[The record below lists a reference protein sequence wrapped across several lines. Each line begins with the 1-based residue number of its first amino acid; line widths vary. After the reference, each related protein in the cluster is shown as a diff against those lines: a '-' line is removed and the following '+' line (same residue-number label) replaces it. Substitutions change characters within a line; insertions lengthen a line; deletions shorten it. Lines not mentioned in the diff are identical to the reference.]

1 MAMRARRRDLH
12 PPNMAEQAQRRA
24 FEAQAQEKPTDNN
37 HAFEE
42 LRHLIVA
49 PEQEGIAAIQDR
61 LENLEKRTED
71 VSVVVA
77 EAIQMRR
84 EKGDDVAL
92 ADALAPT
99 IQETLRESVRRDPH
113 VLADALFPVMGP
125 AIRKSITE
133 TLRGMLESFNE
144 ALEHSLSSRGIQ
156 WRIEAFR
163 TGRPFAEIVLM
174 HSLLYRVEQVFLIH
188 RETGLVLNHVVA
200 PSAPAQDA
208 DMVAGLISAIQQFAR
223 DSFEPGKSESLG
235 NMTFDELQIRVVTG
249 PNAIIAAAIRGH
261 APETYN
267 LAMNETL
274 EEIQRLYSSALVNF
288 DGDANPFRAAE
299 APLSRLLETQYREK
313 KTADKKRPRAAII
326 AGAVAAVLL
335 LGWIGYS
342 TYLLIEWSK
351 FLSAMRKQPG
361 IVVVSYTKDGR
372 TFHIQGFRDPLSEDP
387 KKLISQAGLDPDNA
401 DLQLAPYYSLDDAIV
416 ARRAAA
422 FLHPPAG
429 VTLTA
434 QNGELIAE
442 GAAPQN
448 WISQLDEKAP
458 WIAGVSKVDE
468 SHLQNT
474 NLQELKSL
482 KGTLESVV
490 LLFPL
495 GRAELETDQESN
507 LAQAEKNIRDLVA
520 QAAPLHQ
527 AVIVELVGHTDITG
541 VEAANLPLSRERA
554 DQIRAAL
561 LRNGVKSASL
571 LPRGVG
577 TSQPL
582 HDEDTEEGRR
592 LNRSVTFKVTLS
604 PLPAAGAATVTSG
617 AAPGN

>member
-1 MAMRARRRDLH
+1 
-12 PPNMAEQAQRRA
+12 MAEQAQRRA

-84 EKGDDVAL
+84 DKGDDLAL
-92 ADALAPT
+92 AAALAPT

-125 AIRKSITE
+125 AIRKSIAE

-144 ALEHSLSSRGIQ
+144 ALEHSLSWRGIK
-156 WRIEAFR
+156 WRIESLR
-163 TGRPFAEIVLM
+163 TGKPFAEIVLM

-208 DMVAGLISAIQQFAR
+208 DMVAGLLSAIQQFAR
-223 DSFEPGKSESLG
+223 DSFQSGKTENLG
-235 NMTFDELQIRVVTG
+235 NMTFDELQIRVVSG
-249 PNAIIAAAIRGH
+249 PNAVIAAAIRGH
-261 APETYN
+261 APEAYN

-274 EEIQRLYSSALVNF
+274 EQIQRHYSSALARF
-288 DGDANPFRAAE
+288 AGDPGPFRAAE
-299 APLSRLLETQYREK
+299 AQIARLLETQYRQK
-313 KTADKKRPRAAII
+313 PPGMRRPRAAII
-326 AGAVAAVLL
+326 AGAIAAGLL
-335 LGWIGYS
+335 LAWVGYS
-342 TYLLIEWSK
+342 TYLLIEWSR
-351 FLSAMRKQPG
+351 FLSVMRKEPG

-372 TFHIQGFRDPLSEDP
+372 VFHIQGFRDPLSEDP
-387 KKLISQAGLDPDNA
+387 KKLISQAGLDPERA

-422 FLHPPAG
+422 LLHPPAG

-434 QNGELIAE
+434 KDGELIPQ
-442 GAAPQN
+442 GSAPQN
-448 WISQLDEKAP
+448 WIAQLEEKAP
-458 WIAGVSKVDE
+458 WIAGISKLDE
-468 SHLQNT
+468 SHLQNS
-474 NLQELKSL
+474 NLQQLHALKN
-482 KGTLESVV
+482 TVEAAV

-495 GRAELETDQESN
+495 GRAKLEADQETN
-507 LAQAEKNIRDLVA
+507 LAQSEKNIRDLLA
-520 QAAPLHQ
+520 QAVPLRQ
-527 AVIVELVGHTDITG
+527 TVTIELVGHTDITG

-554 DQIRAAL
+554 DEIRVAL
-561 LRNGVKSASL
+561 LRNGVKSANL

-582 HDEDTEEGRR
+582 HDEATEEGRR
-592 LNRSVTFKVTLS
+592 LNRSVTFKITLS
-604 PLPAAGAATVTSG
+604 PLPAAGIVSSARD
-617 AAPGN
+617 AAPVD

>member
-1 MAMRARRRDLH
+1 
-12 PPNMAEQAQRRA
+12 MAEQAQRRA

-84 EKGDDVAL
+84 EKGDDLAL

-144 ALEHSLSSRGIQ
+144 ALEHSLSWRGIQ
-156 WRIEAFR
+156 WRMEAFR

-188 RETGLVLNHVVA
+188 RETGLVLNHIVA

-208 DMVAGLISAIQQFAR
+208 DMVAGLLSAIQQFAR
-223 DSFEPGKSESLG
+223 DSFQPGKTENLG
-235 NMTFDELQIRVVTG
+235 NMTFDELQIRVVSG
-249 PNAIIAAAIRGH
+249 PNAVVAAAIRGH

-267 LAMNETL
+267 LAMQETL
-274 EEIQRLYSSALVNF
+274 EEVQRLYSSALVNF
-288 DGDANPFRAAE
+288 KGDPGPFRAAE
-299 APLSRLLETQYREK
+299 SQIARLLETQYREK
-313 KTADKKRPRAAII
+313 PADRKRPRAAIV
-326 AGAVAAVLL
+326 AGAIAAVVA
-335 LGWIGYS
+335 LGWFGYS
-342 TYLLIEWSK
+342 SYLLFEWSR
-351 FLSAMRKQPG
+351 FLSELRKQPG
-361 IVVVSYTKDGR
+361 IVVVSSTKDGR
-372 TFHIQGFRDPLSEDP
+372 IFHVQGFRDPLAEDP
-387 KKLISQAGLDPDNA
+387 KKLVSQAGLDPDNA
-401 DLQLAPYYSLDDAIV
+401 DLQFAPYYSLDDTIV
-416 ARRAAA
+416 ARRATAL
-422 FLHPPAG
+422 LHPPAG
-429 VTLTA
+429 VRLA
-434 QNGELIAE
+434 AKDGELIPE
-442 GAAPQN
+442 GSAPQN
-448 WISQLDEKAP
+448 WIVQLEEKGP
-458 WIAGVSKVDE
+458 WIAGVSKLDE
-468 SHLQNT
+468 SHLQNS
-474 NLQELKSL
+474 NLQALNSL
-482 KGTLESVV
+482 KNTLESVV

-495 GRAELETDQESN
+495 GRAELDAGQETD
-507 LAQAEKNIRDLVA
+507 LTQAEKNIRDLVA
-520 QAAPLHQ
+520 QAAPVHQ
-527 AVIVELVGHTDITG
+527 SVTVELVGHTDITG
-541 VEAANLPLSRERA
+541 VEAANLPLSRARA

-561 LRNGVKSASL
+561 LSHGVKSATL

-582 HDEDTEEGRR
+582 KDEDTEEGRR
-592 LNRSVTFKVTLS
+592 LNRSVTFKITLC
-604 PLPAAGAATVTSG
+604 PLPAADTAG
-617 AAPGN
+617 AAPAN

>member
-1 MAMRARRRDLH
+1 
-12 PPNMAEQAQRRA
+12 MAEQAQRRA

-71 VSVVVA
+71 VSVIVA
-77 EAIQMRR
+77 EAIQRRR
-84 EKGDDVAL
+84 EKGDDLAL

-144 ALEHSLSSRGIQ
+144 ALEHSLSWRGIQ

-188 RETGLVLNHVVA
+188 RETGLVLNHLVA

-208 DMVAGLISAIQQFAR
+208 DMVAGLLSAIQQFAR
-223 DSFEPGKSESLG
+223 DSFQPGKTENLG
-235 NMTFDELQIRVVTG
+235 NMTFDELQIRIVSG
-249 PNAIIAAAIRGH
+249 PNAVIAAAIRGH

-267 LAMNETL
+267 LAMQETL
-274 EEIQRLYSSALVNF
+274 EEVQRLYSSALVNF
-288 DGDANPFRAAE
+288 KGDPGPFRAAE
-299 APLSRLLETQYREK
+299 SQIARLLETQYREK
-313 KTADKKRPRAAII
+313 TTDRKRPRAAII
-326 AGAVAAVLL
+326 AGAIAAAVVI
-335 LGWIGYS
+335 GWFAYS
-342 TYLLIEWSK
+342 TYLLVEWSR
-351 FLSAMRKQPG
+351 FLSELRKQPG
-361 IVVVSYTKDGR
+361 IVVVSSAQNGR
-372 TFHIQGFRDPLSEDP
+372 TFHIQGFRDPLAEDP
-387 KKLISQAGLDPDNA
+387 KKLVSQAGLDPDRA
-401 DLQLAPYYSLDDAIV
+401 DLQLAPYYSLDDTIV
-416 ARRAAA
+416 ARRATAL
-422 FLHPPAG
+422 LHPPAG
-429 VTLTA
+429 VTLRA
-434 QNGELIAE
+434 NNGELIPE
-442 GAAPQN
+442 GSAPQN
-448 WISQLDEKAP
+448 WIAQLEEKGP

-468 SHLQNT
+468 SHLQNS
-474 NLQELKSL
+474 NLQALNSL
-482 KGTLESVV
+482 KNSLESVV

-495 GRAELETDQESN
+495 GRAELDAGQENN
-507 LAQAEKNIRDLVA
+507 LTQAERNIRDLVT

-527 AVIVELVGHTDITG
+527 IVTVELVGHTDITG

-561 LRNGVKSASL
+561 LRNGVNSASV
-571 LPRGVG
+571 LPHGVG

-582 HDEDTEEGRR
+582 RDESTEEGRR
-592 LNRSVTFKVTLS
+592 LNRSVTFKITLS
-604 PLPAAGAATVTSG
+604 PLPAAESAGAVPA
-617 AAPGN
+617 N

>member
-1 MAMRARRRDLH
+1 
-12 PPNMAEQAQRRA
+12 MAEQAQRRA
-24 FEAQAQEKPTDNN
+24 FEAQAQEKSTDNN

-61 LENLEKRTED
+61 LENLEKRTQD
-71 VSVVVA
+71 VSSVVA

-84 EKGDDVAL
+84 EKGDDLAL

-144 ALEHSLSSRGIQ
+144 ALEHSLSWRGIQ

-163 TGRPFAEIVLM
+163 TGRPFAEIVMM

-208 DMVAGLISAIQQFAR
+208 DMVAGLLSAIQQFAR
-223 DSFEPGKSESLG
+223 DSFQSGQTENLD
-235 NMTFDELQIRVVTG
+235 NMTFDELQIRVVSG
-249 PNAIIAAAIRGH
+249 PNAVIATAIRGH

-267 LAMNETL
+267 LAMQETL
-274 EEIQRLYSSALVNF
+274 EEVQRQYSTALVNF
-288 DGDANPFRAAE
+288 KGDPGPFRPAE
-299 APLSRLLETQYREK
+299 SQIARLLETQYREK
-313 KTADKKRPRAAII
+313 PADRKRPRAAII
-326 AGAVAAVLL
+326 AGAIAAAVVI
-335 LGWIGYS
+335 GWFAYS
-342 TYLLIEWSK
+342 TYLLVEWSR
-351 FLSAMRKQPG
+351 FLSELRKEPG
-361 IVVVSYTKDGR
+361 IVVVSYTQNGR
-372 TFHIQGFRDPLSEDP
+372 TFHVQGFRDPLAEDP
-387 KKLISQAGLDPDNA
+387 KKLVSQAGLDPDRA

-416 ARRAAA
+416 ARRATA
-422 FLHPPAG
+422 LLRPPAG
-429 VTLTA
+429 VTLRA
-434 QNGELIAE
+434 NNGELIPE
-442 GAAPQN
+442 GSAPQN
-448 WISQLDEKAP
+448 WIAQLEEKAP

-468 SHLQNT
+468 SHLQNS
-474 NLQELKSL
+474 NLQALNSL
-482 KGTLESVV
+482 KNSLESVV

-495 GRAELETDQESN
+495 GRAELDAGQETN
-507 LAQAEKNIRDLVA
+507 LTQAEKNIRDLVA

-527 AVIVELVGHTDITG
+527 IVTVELVGHTDITG

-554 DQIRAAL
+554 DQIRVAL
-561 LRNGVKSASL
+561 LRNGVKSASV

-582 HDEDTEEGRR
+582 HDESTEEGRR
-592 LNRSVTFKVTLS
+592 LNRSVTFKITFS
-604 PLPAAGAATVTSG
+604 PLPAAGAATSADAGASG
-617 AAPGN
+617 AASVN

>member
-1 MAMRARRRDLH
+1 
-12 PPNMAEQAQRRA
+12 MAEQAQRRA
-24 FEAQAQEKPTDNN
+24 FEAQAQEKSTDNN

-71 VSVVVA
+71 VSVIVA
-77 EAIQMRR
+77 EAIQRRR
-84 EKGDDVAL
+84 EKGDDLAL

-144 ALEHSLSSRGIQ
+144 ALEHSLSWRGIQ

-188 RETGLVLNHVVA
+188 RETGLVLNHLVA

-208 DMVAGLISAIQQFAR
+208 DMVAGLLSAIQQFAR
-223 DSFEPGKSESLG
+223 DSFQPGKTENLG
-235 NMTFDELQIRVVTG
+235 NMTFDELQIRIVSG
-249 PNAIIAAAIRGH
+249 PNAVIAAAIRGH

-267 LAMNETL
+267 LAMQETL
-274 EEIQRLYSSALVNF
+274 EEVQRLYSSALVNF
-288 DGDANPFRAAE
+288 KGDPGPFRAAE
-299 APLSRLLETQYREK
+299 SQIARLLETQYREK
-313 KTADKKRPRAAII
+313 TTDRKRPRAAII
-326 AGAVAAVLL
+326 AGAIAAAVVI
-335 LGWIGYS
+335 GWFAYS
-342 TYLLIEWSK
+342 TYLLVEWSR
-351 FLSAMRKQPG
+351 FLSELRKQPG
-361 IVVVSYTKDGR
+361 IVVVSSAQNGR
-372 TFHIQGFRDPLSEDP
+372 TFHIQGFRDPLAEDP
-387 KKLISQAGLDPDNA
+387 KKLVSQAGLDPDRA
-401 DLQLAPYYSLDDAIV
+401 DLQLAPYYSLDDTIV
-416 ARRAAA
+416 ARRATAL
-422 FLHPPAG
+422 LHPPAG
-429 VTLTA
+429 VTLRA
-434 QNGELIAE
+434 NNGELIPE
-442 GAAPQN
+442 GSAPQN
-448 WISQLDEKAP
+448 WIAQLEEKGP

-468 SHLQNT
+468 SHLQNS
-474 NLQELKSL
+474 NLQALNSL
-482 KGTLESVV
+482 KNSLESVV

-495 GRAELETDQESN
+495 GRAELDAGQENN
-507 LAQAEKNIRDLVA
+507 LTQAERNIRDLVT

-527 AVIVELVGHTDITG
+527 IVTVELVGHTDITG

-561 LRNGVKSASL
+561 LRNGVNSASV
-571 LPRGVG
+571 LPHGVG

-582 HDEDTEEGRR
+582 RDESTEEGRR
-592 LNRSVTFKVTLS
+592 LNRSVTFKITLS
-604 PLPAAGAATVTSG
+604 PLPAAESAGAVPA
-617 AAPGN
+617 N

>member
-1 MAMRARRRDLH
+1 
-12 PPNMAEQAQRRA
+12 MAEQAQRRA

-84 EKGDDVAL
+84 EKGDDLAL

-125 AIRKSITE
+125 AIRKSIAE

-144 ALEHSLSSRGIQ
+144 ALEHSLSWRGIQ

-200 PSAPAQDA
+200 HSAPAQDA
-208 DMVAGLISAIQQFAR
+208 DMVAGLLSAIQQFAR
-223 DSFEPGKSESLG
+223 DSFQSGKTENLG
-235 NMTFDELQIRVVTG
+235 NMTFDELQIRVASG
-249 PNAIIAAAIRGH
+249 PNAVIAAAIRGH

-267 LAMNETL
+267 LAMQETL

-288 DGDANPFRAAE
+288 KGDPGPFRAAE
-299 APLSRLLETQYREK
+299 SQIARLLETQYREK
-313 KTADKKRPRAAII
+313 PADRKRPRAAII
-326 AGAVAAVLL
+326 AGTIAAVVA
-335 LGWIGYS
+335 LGWFGYS
-342 TYLLIEWSK
+342 SYLLFEWSR
-351 FLSAMRKQPG
+351 FLSELRKQPG
-361 IVVVSYTKDGR
+361 IVVVSSVKDGR
-372 TFHIQGFRDPLSEDP
+372 TFHVQGFRDPLAEDP
-387 KKLISQAGLDPDNA
+387 NKLVSQAGLDPDNA
-401 DLQLAPYYSLDDAIV
+401 DLQLAPYYSLDDTIV
-416 ARRAAA
+416 ARRATAL
-422 FLHPPAG
+422 LHPPAG
-429 VTLTA
+429 VTLRA
-434 QNGELIAE
+434 NNGELIPE
-442 GAAPQN
+442 GSAPQN
-448 WISQLDEKAP
+448 WIAQFEEKGP
-458 WIAGVSKVDE
+458 WIAGVSKLDE
-468 SHLQNT
+468 SHLQNS
-474 NLQELKSL
+474 NLQALNAL

-495 GRAELETDQESN
+495 GRSELDAGQETN
-507 LAQAEKNIRDLVA
+507 LTQAENNIRDLVA
-520 QAAPLHQ
+520 QAAPVHQ
-527 AVIVELVGHTDITG
+527 SVTVELVGHTDITG

-561 LRNGVKSASL
+561 LSHGVKSATL
-571 LPRGVG
+571 FPRGVG

-582 HDEDTEEGRR
+582 HDESTEEGRR
-592 LNRSVTFKVTLS
+592 LNRSVTFKITVS
-604 PLPAAGAATVTSG
+604 PLPAAETAGATPA
-617 AAPGN
+617 N